1 MLEKN
6 PEERL
11 NINEVFG
18 ELTLIKVN
26 NGEILNNQYQLI
38 KQLGEGAC
46 GTVFLAEDKE
56 SNNEL

>member
-1 MLEKN
+1 MLKKN

-11 NINEVFG
+11 NISAVFD
-18 ELTLIKVN
+18 ELTLIKVK
-26 NGEILNNQYQLI
+26 NGEILNNQYQLT
-38 KQLGEGAC
+38 KQLGKGSF